1 MNRTIE
7 KIQES
12 YARKDLPAF
21 NPGDTVRVHVRLRE
35 GEGDKEKE
43 RIQPFEG
50 VVISRR
56 GRLTTA
62 TFTVRRVSFG
72 VGVERIFPLLS
83 PSISTIELAKSAAP
97 SSITCESAR
106 ARPHAS
112 STPTAQAKARPTPAN
127 KPRVTNKLIWQPH
140 GSIIQ
145 RLPFFFGP
153 SSVHS
158 SPPRPQRT
166 AASPTPCARIAPVRE
181 DD

>member
-12 YARKDLPAF
+12 YARKDIPAF
-21 NPGDTVRVHVRLRE
+21 NPGDTIRVHVRLRE

-83 PSISTIELAKSAAP
+83 PSISAIELIRSGKVRRAKLYYLR
-97 SSITCESAR
+97 ER
-106 ARPHAS
+106 KG
-112 STPTAQAKARPTPAN
+112 KA
-127 KPRVTNKLIWQPH
+127 
-140 GSIIQ
+140 
-145 RLPFFFGP
+145 
-153 SSVHS
+153 
-158 SPPRPQRT
+158 
-166 AASPTPCARIAPVRE
+166 ARIKHADGSGE
-181 DD
+181 GKANSGQ

>member
-12 YARKDLPAF
+12 YARKDMPAF
-21 NPGDTVRVHVRLRE
+21 HPGDTVRVHVRLRE

-83 PSISTIELAKSAAP
+83 PSISTIELIRSGKVRRAKLYYLR
-97 SSITCESAR
+97 ER
-106 ARPHAS
+106 KG
-112 STPTAQAKARPTPAN
+112 KA
-127 KPRVTNKLIWQPH
+127 
-140 GSIIQ
+140 
-145 RLPFFFGP
+145 
-153 SSVHS
+153 
-158 SPPRPQRT
+158 
-166 AASPTPCARIAPVRE
+166 ARIKHADAPGDSKPGAE
-181 DD
+181 D